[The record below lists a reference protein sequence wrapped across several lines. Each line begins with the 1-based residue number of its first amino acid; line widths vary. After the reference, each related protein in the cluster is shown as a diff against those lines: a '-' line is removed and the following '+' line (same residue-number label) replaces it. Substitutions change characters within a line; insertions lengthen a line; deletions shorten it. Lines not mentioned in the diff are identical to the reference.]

1 MIEYGITLLLAIS
14 SRFGRAH
21 NVMRSWRAME
31 DVKKPLGPV
40 SKGPNSYLAS
50 RPKIRGLL
58 LGVPRIRII
67 VLGGLYWG
75 PCILGNYHPICAW
88 EPQEN
93 YGLNT
98 WANLVSCLK
107 ACGSRLREAAQA
119 ASTVADAASAGE
131 APRSG
136 LSSYSGPPSFYT

>member
-1 MIEYGITLLLAIS
+1 MRVAG
-14 SRFGRAH
+14 SRPQGPVGQVSRGLGARAP
-21 NVMRSWRAME
+21 RAWG
-31 DVKKPLGPV
+31 PAPV
-40 SKGPNSYLAS
+40 SKGPNNYLAS
-50 RPKIRGLL
+50 RPKIRGIL

-67 VLGGLYWG
+67 VLWGLYWG
-75 PCILGNYHPICAW
+75 PCILGNYHPICVW

-93 YGLNT
+93 YRLNT

-136 LSSYSGPPSFYT
+136 LSSYSGPPSLYITVGS